1 MDFKERYLPILSELF
16 ESNTV
21 IIFAIG
27 AGLGFLFGFLFKDI
41 RHRNRALISCFA
53 GYALCEIIADIP
65 MRANFLLEI
74 ILLFIGTAA
83 LGALVGIALNL
94 PVYMLLAKKK
104 T

>member
-1 MDFKERYLPILSELF
+1 M
-16 ESNTV
+16 
-21 IIFAIG
+21 
-27 AGLGFLFGFLFKDI
+27 FGFLFKDI
-41 RHRNRALISCFA
+41 RHRNRALISCA
-53 GYALCEIIADIP
+53 AAYALCEIIADIP

-83 LGALVGIALNL
+83 LGALAGIALNL